1 LSEIYSDVW
10 KHYNITCPDGL
21 ETEALQLEDGS
32 TLLIQEIPKFL
43 DGHTVQLEDGTT
55 AFVHPTIKAGGN
67 CFDVDS
73 VVHGF
78 KELNESEVI

>member
-1 LSEIYSDVW
+1 MYKNAV
-10 KHYNITCPDGL
+10 CPEGL

-55 AFVHPTIKAGGN
+55 AFVHPNIKAEGN
-67 CFDVDS
+67 FVMKLIYSESCFIFMTS
-73 VVHGF
+73 TPY
-78 KELNESEVI
+78 